1 MSLDQIAVTGLRVF
15 GRHGVQPEELTD
27 GQEFIVDVELAT
39 DTVAAAAAD
48 DLSLTVDY
56 GVLTGQLAA
65 IVAGEP
71 VALIETLAARLAAA
85 CLACPPVAEARI
97 TVHKPHAPVT
107 ETVSDITMTI
117 VRRRVVLALG
127 SNVGDRLPGLQAGL
141 DLLGAQPGLER
152 LAVSPVYE
160 TEPVGGPAQD
170 DYLNAVVTLSTGL
183 PGSVLLQYARAAEH
197 ALGRVR
203 QERWGPRTLD
213 VDVIMAGAERCGAA
227 ELTLPHP
234 RAYQRAFV
242 LAPWLDL
249 DPAAVLPGYGPVSG
263 LLARVGRD
271 GIRPRPD
278 LMLRTPGDREP
289 PG

>member
-15 GRHGVQPEELTD
+15 GRHGVLPEELTD
-27 GQEFIVDVELAT
+27 GQEFIIDAELAV
-39 DTVAAAAAD
+39 DTVAAGAAD
-48 DLSLTVDY
+48 DLTLTVDY
-56 GVLTGQLAA
+56 GELTGQLAA

-85 CLACPPVAEARI
+85 CLACSPVAEVRI
-97 TVHKPHAPVT
+97 TVHKPHAPVP

-117 VRRRVVLALG
+117 VRRRAVLGLG
-127 SNVGDRLPGLQAGL
+127 SNLGDRLATLQAGL
-141 DLLGAQPGLER
+141 DVLGAQPGLER
-152 LAVSPVYE
+152 LSVSPVYE

-183 PGSVLLQYARAAEH
+183 PGSVLLACARAAED
-197 ALGRVR
+197 AMGRVR
-203 QERWGPRTLD
+203 EERWGPRTLD
-213 VDVIMAGAERCGAA
+213 VDVIMAGAERSGAA

-234 RAYQRAFV
+234 RAHERAFV

-249 DPAAVLPGYGPVSG
+249 DPGAVLPGYGPVAG
-263 LLARVGRD
+263 LLAAAGRD

-278 LMLRTPGDREP
+278 LTLRLPAAVEP
-289 PG
+289 PA